1 MSTLV
6 ESLKR
11 LYESGRITEET
22 VMGRL
27 KKGTITQEECDY
39 ILSKPKVEE
48 MVEEENNTVVAEEEV
63 AEDTNTEENEN
74 KED

>member
-11 LYESGRITEET
+11 LYESGRITEEI

-48 MVEEENNTVVAEEEV
+48 DETVVAEEEV
-63 AEDTNTEENEN
+63 EVVKEETNTEEDEN